1 MNFNKFLEDINK
13 TRRQKL
19 LRRFTSRK
27 TLYIFGQRSISASL
41 VMILIC
47 QLVFAGIFYLV
58 IPKPDKAQAASAI
71 TAFSYKKQITFNT
84 TATGAAV
91 TTSQTN
97 FPVAIHI
104 NTSSW
109 PTQSERDNF
118 FDTNTN
124 GKRIQFF
131 DSNQTTNLDYEVEY
145 FSNAKVIPL
154 SSFSVEISWQTNHRA
169 TTKVNYGLTRE
180 YDQELQD
187 TKKVREHKVI
197 LTGLKPDTEYH
208 YEVLSQ
214 NKNFVYDADRV
225 FRTPQLEIVEE

>member
-1 MNFNKFLEDINK
+1 M
-13 TRRQKL
+13 
-19 LRRFTSRK
+19 
-27 TLYIFGQRSISASL
+27 
-41 VMILIC
+41 
-47 QLVFAGIFYLV
+47 
-58 IPKPDKAQAASAI
+58 
-71 TAFSYKKQITFNT
+71 
-84 TATGAAV
+84 
-91 TTSQTN
+91 
-97 FPVAIHI
+97 
-104 NTSSW
+104 
-109 PTQSERDNF
+109 
-118 FDTNTN
+118 
-124 GKRIQFF
+124 
-131 DSNQTTNLDYEVEY
+131 
-145 FSNAKVIPL
+145 